1 MNERGFQGILIELI
15 LEYLG
20 SNNDVNESVSDSLDQ
35 RTATALVNFIDEI
48 PGGFLI
54 YRAYGD
60 EDIIYANKAL
70 IKIFKCR
77 SLQEF
82 RKHTGNSFKGIVHPV
97 DLEAVENSIA
107 RQIAQ
112 NKDKMDYVEYRI
124 RRRDGAVRW
133 VGGLFQ

>member
-1 MNERGFQGILIELI
+1 MNERGLQSNLIELI

-20 SNNDVNESVSDSLDQ
+20 SNKDVNEPVSDSLDQ

-60 EDIIYANKAL
+60 EEIIYANKAL

-77 SLQEF
+77 SLQEL

-97 DLEAVENSIA
+97 DLEAV
-107 RQIAQ
+107 
-112 NKDKMDYVEYRI
+112 
-124 RRRDGAVRW
+124 
-133 VGGLFQ
+133 